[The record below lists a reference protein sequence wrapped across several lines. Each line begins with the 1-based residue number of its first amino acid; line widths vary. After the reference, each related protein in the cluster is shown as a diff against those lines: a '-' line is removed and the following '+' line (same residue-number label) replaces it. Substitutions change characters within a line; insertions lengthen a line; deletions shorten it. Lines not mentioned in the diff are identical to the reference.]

1 MKNLGIMDKNY
12 YHYESPPLLP
22 CGNHLQ
28 KV

>member
-12 YHYESPPLLP
+12 YHYESPPILP

-28 KV
+28 KG